1 MEKPNIIKTE
11 GKKREA
17 GKREGEKRRKEGKR
31 GMQEDVKST
40 GHLHLL
46 VVVTTDGWRKKLK
59 NCLSDGEKEDI
70 RKSSG
75 PHTVL
80 TDEQLENEE
89 EEGWALQLCTLC
101 CHRS

>member
-46 VVVTTDGWRKKLK
+46 VVVTTDGWRKKQK
-59 NCLSDGEKEDI
+59 NWMEKK
-70 RKSSG
+70 RTLGKASV
-75 PHTVL
+75 H
-80 TDEQLENEE
+80 
-89 EEGWALQLCTLC
+89 TLC
-101 CHRS
+101 